1 MLKSGGILMK
11 VYIIS
16 DKRDF
21 SNWLSC
27 SSDIGNIT
35 NDDYCFISFSADLE
49 KVREKSSFIQTENLF
64 CLEDVGSLE
73 LLDSLLKEKSTIL
86 VNL

>member
-27 SSDIGNIT
+27 SCDIGNIT

-49 KVREKSSFIQTENLF
+49 KVREKSSVIQTENLF
-64 CLEDVGSLE
+64 CLEDDEALE
-73 LLDSLLKEKSTIL
+73 LLYSLLKEKSTIF

>member
-64 CLEDVGSLE
+64 CLEDDEALE
-73 LLDSLLKEKSTIL
+73 LFYSLLKEKSTIF